1 MGAIKAVPSQNFI
14 QKTLDA
20 ALLTG
25 ITASVTLNNVTGI
38 QNLPGVFIVDRVD
51 SNGVETPSRRE
62 TVGFTAISGVT
73 LTTLTRALAGSTD
86 QDHAVG
92 AIVEFSADVVWAQSI
107 YDALSQVVTPSTGLL
122 DTSKIASPSG
132 ATLTA
137 PVFNFGSGATGAIY
151 YEGGDKKVNR
161 LLVGATHSFLVATG
175 SLPAWKFISGA
186 SGSVM
191 TSNGSEFPVF
201 APAAAGGGTG
211 GFNATFNIP
220 GGLASLSAIYPGVGG
235 GVIAPTTFTMG
246 LMNAYVNVASSNASV
261 GVVLFKNNAQVG
273 VLGIAAGGTFG
284 SSASFSNT
292 SLVAGDLLSIG
303 INSFASLAQN
313 LSFVVRAT

>member
-1 MGAIKAVPSQNFI
+1 MAAVKAVPTQNFI

-20 ALLTG
+20 QLLTG
-25 ITASVTLNNVTGI
+25 VTASVTLNNVTGI

-51 SNGVETPSRRE
+51 TNGVETASKRE
-62 TVGFTAISGVT
+62 TVGFTAVSGST
-73 LTTLTRALAGSTD
+73 LTTLTRGLAGSTD

-92 AIVEFSADVVWAQSI
+92 AIVEFAPDVVWAQSI

-122 DTSKIASPSG
+122 DVSKVASASG
-132 ATLTA
+132 GSLTA
-137 PVFNFGSGATGAIY
+137 VALNFGSGATGAIY

-175 SLPAWKFISGA
+175 SLPAWRYISGA

-191 TSNGSEFPVF
+191 TSNGSEGPVF

-220 GGLASLSAIYPGVGG
+220 GGLASLSATYPGVGG
-235 GVIAPTTFTMG
+235 GIIAPTTFTMG
-246 LMNAYVNVASSNASV
+246 FMSAYVAVASSNASV
-261 GVVLFKNNAQVG
+261 GVALFKNNAQVG
-273 VLGIAAGGTFG
+273 VVGILAGATFG

-303 INSFASLAQN
+303 INSFASLAQD
-313 LSFVVRAT
+313 LSVVVRGT